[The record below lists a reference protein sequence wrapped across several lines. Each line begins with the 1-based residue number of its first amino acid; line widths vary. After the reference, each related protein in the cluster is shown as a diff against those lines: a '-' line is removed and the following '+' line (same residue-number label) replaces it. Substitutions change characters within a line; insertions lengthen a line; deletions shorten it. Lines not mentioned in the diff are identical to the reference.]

1 MKMKTKILLTVFLIC
16 VMYSGS
22 IAQTMEVTTKNI
34 TVAEENSKYSI
45 KIDYPQVNFG
55 PDALMG
61 VRGIAEDIN
70 SSLDSIVKSI
80 IEEFVKQATDVPEI
94 KDLDTESELAI
105 NGMGWVN
112 NNMLLCTQLIN
123 FTYIKGTAHPMTTN
137 TTYNYTSN
145 GEGPLSFSSLFK
157 NDKDYLNYISTICI
171 KDLSAKL
178 NDKDDDNSDMILD
191 GASADEKNFSN
202 WSVKD
207 DTLIIIFN
215 PYQVA
220 PYVYGMQNVG
230 IPLSEI
236 MEYLDPNGPLS
247 YMFR

>member
-1 MKMKTKILLTVFLIC
+1 MKLKILLSLIFTFA
-16 VMYSGS
+16 VYSGLY
-22 IAQTMEVTTKNI
+22 AQSMEVTSKNI
-34 TVAEENSKYSI
+34 SITEKDSMYSI
-45 KIDYPQVNFG
+45 QADYPQVNFG

-61 VRGIAEDIN
+61 VRGIAGDIN

-80 IEEFVKQATDVPEI
+80 IDEFVQRTSEVPEI
-94 KDLDTESELAI
+94 KDLDTRSELSI
-105 NGMGWVN
+105 NGTGWVN
-112 NNMLLCTQLIN
+112 NNMLFCTQLIIY
-123 FTYIKGTAHPMTTN
+123 TYIKGSAHPMTIN

-145 GEGPLSFSSLFK
+145 GEGPLNFSSLFK
-157 NDKDYLNYISTICI
+157 KEKDYLNYISTVCI

-178 NDKDDDNSDMILD
+178 NDKDNDLSDMILS

-207 DTLIIIFN
+207 DTLFIIFN

-220 PYVYGMQNVG
+220 PYVFGMQTVD
-230 IPLSEI
+230 IPLSGI
-236 MEYLDPNGPLS
+236 MEYLDPEGPLS